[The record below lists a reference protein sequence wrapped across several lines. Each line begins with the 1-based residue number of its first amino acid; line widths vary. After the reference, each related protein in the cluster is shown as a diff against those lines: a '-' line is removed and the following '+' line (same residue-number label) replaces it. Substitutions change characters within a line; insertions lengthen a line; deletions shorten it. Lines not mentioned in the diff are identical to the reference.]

1 LYKCHANNISTMVKK
16 LYKQELLKVY
26 SESSVYNIAQF
37 YTMEQ
42 QARAQEA
49 IRLHYAMD
57 HPSDKSLSAA
67 LVFPSVI
74 NATITP

>member
-1 LYKCHANNISTMVKK
+1 MIKK

-26 SESSVYNIAQF
+26 GEGSVYNIAQF

-49 IRLHYAMD
+49 IKLHYAMD
-57 HPSDKSLSAA
+57 HPSE
-67 LVFPSVI
+67 
-74 NATITP
+74 